1 MPRADSNREASPPPD
16 SFQPRSRADWRKWL
30 AKHHTRNE
38 GVWVVTFRRGAGET
52 IVGYDDLVEEAL
64 CFGWIDS
71 RPRKLDERRTMLWFS
86 PRKPKSAWSRPNKER
101 VDRLVAAGLMT
112 SAGQAKIDAAKRD
125 GTWTKLDAVENLEVP
140 DYLARA
146 LASLPPAAEN
156 FAAFP
161 RSAKRGI
168 LEWIA
173 QARQPA
179 TRTKRIDETARLAQV
194 NQRANQWRP
203 K

>member
-1 MPRADSNREASPPPD
+1 MARKNVADEAELPTD
-16 SFQPRSRADWRKWL
+16 SFQPKSRADWRKWL
-30 AKHHTRNE
+30 TRHHARND
-38 GVWVVTFRRGAGET
+38 GVWVVTFRKGAGET

-86 PRKPKSAWSRPNKER
+86 PRKPTSAWSRPNKER
-101 VDRLVAAGLMT
+101 VARLIAAGLMRP
-112 SAGQAKIDAAKRD
+112 AGQAKIDAAKRD
-125 GTWTKLDAVENLEVP
+125 GLWTKLDAVENLEVP
-140 DYLARA
+140 DDLAQA
-146 LASLPPAAEN
+146 LASRPPAAEN

-173 QARQPA
+173 QAKQPA
-179 TRTKRIDETARLAQV
+179 TRMKRIDETARLAQV